1 MPWVVPKG
9 QPSWGPPA
17 LSHLPHSQRPSP
29 NSTCPPHSHSPCT
42 HIHTYTIPQS
52 RKCGGMCTHLCHTDP
67 STSELT
73 GRTSV
78 SHNSGGSFAHEHMCA
93 DHVPSHTHTDL
104 YTAPWNAHEAPRR
117 TKRRVQSACARVYTS
132 ASRHKHMH
140 MHTRVSPRPCPAT
153 ELFWAGPR
161 ANMVGD
167 CQLPAGPSPHPRPD

>member
-9 QPSWGPPA
+9 QPSRGPPA

-67 STSELT
+67 STSEPT
-73 GRTSV
+73 GRTFV

-93 DHVPSHTHTDL
+93 DHVPSHTHTDSRSH
-104 YTAPWNAHEAPRR
+104 HESLCLRFLI
-117 TKRRVQSACARVYTS
+117 C
-132 ASRHKHMH
+132 
-140 MHTRVSPRPCPAT
+140 VSVFESLKWPLIYRMDVTIVPIPG
-153 ELFWAGPR
+153 E
-161 ANMVGD
+161 VIV
-167 CQLPAGPSPHPRPD
+167 